1 MQLHQEDAFADLA
14 DNPSLPL
21 EFVILEA
28 EEEPPYEIA
37 RIGEFLH
44 ILGSPIFTT
53 LLKVLCEPV
62 LVRPFEIV

>member
-1 MQLHQEDAFADLA
+1 
-14 DNPSLPL
+14 LPL

>member
-37 RIGEFLH
+37 RIGESFHVVGSSNLH
-44 ILGSPIFTT
+44 SPFR
-53 LLKVLCEPV
+53 
-62 LVRPFEIV
+62 LVRASVDTSF

>member
-1 MQLHQEDAFADLA
+1 LHQEDAFADLA

-44 ILGSPIFTT
+44 IVGSPNLHNLF
-53 LLKVLCEPV
+53 VLCEPV
-62 LVRPFEIV
+62 LICPLR

>member
-1 MQLHQEDAFADLA
+1 
-14 DNPSLPL
+14 LPL

-44 ILGSPIFTT
+44 T
-53 LLKVLCEPV
+53 LVLSHPSLVLCERA
-62 LVRPFEIV
+62 LIRPLR